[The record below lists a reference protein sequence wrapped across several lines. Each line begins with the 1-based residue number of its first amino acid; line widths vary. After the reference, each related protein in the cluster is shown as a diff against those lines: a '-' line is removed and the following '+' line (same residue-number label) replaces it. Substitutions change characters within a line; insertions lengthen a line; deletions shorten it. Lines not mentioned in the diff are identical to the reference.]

1 MKTPEKDQTE
11 KLPPRQRTEE
21 FSSHP
26 GEDQGSGFSRFLD
39 GLAVPG
45 CPADPL
51 RSSPVS
57 RGAFRWAIRRTK
69 TKIALFTHVSADAAS
84 VSFGECR
91 HPKRMVQL
99 LYVIRGSVSITWRLT
114 TRKTTQGKAL
124 IYGLTEPRQVTFK
137 KGTKV
142 LSIVTDEM
150 YFRTHAGH
158 RYTGLRPL
166 VIANDT
172 PIQRAFCNLFLF
184 TDVHLQ
190 EIDAR
195 DAGDF
200 SDALF
205 SLLHGVISEMIRHH
219 PKPHETETRL
229 RIRAIEAIYK
239 YRTNPDL
246 TVEMLAEK
254 LGVTPQY
261 LDLVFESTTTRVK
274 DRILAVKLEKAAQ
287 LLSEPKN
294 ADLTIADIASQSGF
308 RNASH
313 FTQRFRRVYGET
325 PNNWRKKQN
334 ENFSE

>member
-99 LYVIRGSVSITWRLT
+99 LYVIRSSVSITWRLT

-254 LGVTPQY
+254 LGVTPRY

-313 FTQRFRRVYGET
+313 FTQRFRQVYGET

>member
-1 MKTPEKDQTE
+1 M
-11 KLPPRQRTEE
+11 
-21 FSSHP
+21 
-26 GEDQGSGFSRFLD
+26 
-39 GLAVPG
+39 
-45 CPADPL
+45 
-51 RSSPVS
+51 
-57 RGAFRWAIRRTK
+57 
-69 TKIALFTHVSADAAS
+69 
-84 VSFGECR
+84 SFGECR

-254 LGVTPQY
+254 LGVTPRY

>member
-39 GLAVPG
+39 GLSVPG
-45 CPADPL
+45 CPADSR

-69 TKIALFTHVSADAAS
+69 TKVALFTHVSADAAS
-84 VSFGECR
+84 VLFGECR
-91 HPKRMVQL
+91 HPKRMIQL

-124 IYGLTEPRQVTFK
+124 IYGLTEPRQVTFE

-205 SLLHGVISEMIRHH
+205 SLLHGVISEMIRNH

-229 RIRAIEAIYK
+229 RIRAIETIYK

-254 LGVTPQY
+254 LGVTPRY

-294 ADLTIADIASQSGF
+294 VDLTIADIAAQSGF

-334 ENFSE
+334 ENFPE

>member
-99 LYVIRGSVSITWRLT
+99 LYVIRSSVSITWRLT

-150 YFRTHAGH
+150 YFRTHAGL

-254 LGVTPQY
+254 LGVTPRY

>member
-1 MKTPEKDQTE
+1 MKTPEKDPPE

-26 GEDQGSGFSRFLD
+26 GEDPGTGFSRFLE
-39 GLAVPG
+39 GLSVPG
-45 CPADPL
+45 CPADPS
-51 RSSPVS
+51 RSAPVGH
-57 RGAFRWAIRRTK
+57 GAFRWAIRRTR
-69 TKIALFTHVSADAAS
+69 TKVALFTHVSADAAS
-84 VSFGECR
+84 VSYGECQL
-91 HPKRMVQL
+91 PKRMVQL

-124 IYGLTEPRQVTFK
+124 IYGLTEPRRVTFE

-158 RYTGLRPL
+158 RYTGLRPI
-166 VIANDT
+166 VISNDT

-246 TVEMLAEK
+246 TVEFLAEK
-254 LGVTPQY
+254 LGVTPRY
-261 LDLVFESTTTRVK
+261 LDLVFESTETRVK

-313 FTQRFRRVYGET
+313 FTQRFRQVYGET

-334 ENFSE
+334 ENFPE

>member
-99 LYVIRGSVSITWRLT
+99 LYVIRSSVSITWRLT

-166 VIANDT
+166 VIADDT

-254 LGVTPQY
+254 LGVTPRY

>member
-124 IYGLTEPRQVTFK
+124 IYGLTEPRQVTFE

-195 DAGDF
+195 NAGDF

-254 LGVTPQY
+254 LGVTPRY
-261 LDLVFESTTTRVK
+261 LDLVFKSTTTRVK
-274 DRILAVKLEKAAQ
+274 DQILAVKLEKAAQ

-313 FTQRFRRVYGET
+313 FTQRFRRVYGGT

-334 ENFSE
+334 ENFPE